1 MSNAYRRKKQ
11 PELIRQQLLTAAA
24 QSVVEKGVHA
34 ITLEAVAK
42 QAGVSK
48 GGLLHHFPNK
58 QALLD
63 ALFQDLLARFNASIA
78 AKMAEDPIE
87 TGRAAR
93 AYLQVTTQ
101 ETVNG
106 NDAGLWRSLT
116 AAMLA
121 DPLLHER
128 WADWGKEALQLP
140 PESGADPADL
150 LLCRLAVDGLWLAD
164 MLGYPA
170 FSETLRAEVLK
181 RIDQLS
187 KKP

>member
-11 PELIRQQLLTAAA
+11 PELIRQQLLAAAA
-24 QSVVEKGVHA
+24 QTVIEKGAHA
-34 ITLEAVAK
+34 ITLDGVAK

-48 GGLLHHFPNK
+48 GGLLHHFPSK

-78 AKMAEDPIE
+78 AKMAEDPEE

-93 AYLQVTTQ
+93 AYLHVTTQ

-106 NDAGLWRSLT
+106 NDAGLWRALT

-121 DPLLHER
+121 DPALHER
-128 WADWGKEALQLP
+128 WAEWGKEALQLP
-140 PESGADPADL
+140 PEAHANPAEL

-170 FSETLRAEVLK
+170 FSDTLREDVL
-181 RIDQLS
+181 RLIDQLS
-187 KKP
+187 RNA